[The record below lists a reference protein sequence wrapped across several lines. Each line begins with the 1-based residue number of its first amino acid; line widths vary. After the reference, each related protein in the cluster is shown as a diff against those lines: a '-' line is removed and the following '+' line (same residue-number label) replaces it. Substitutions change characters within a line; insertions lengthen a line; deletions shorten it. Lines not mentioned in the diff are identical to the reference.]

1 MMTELEKVEKLR
13 EKADVSFAEAKDA
26 LDASNDD
33 ILEALIYLEN
43 QGKAIVPPGGGFFS
57 GAETADSE
65 EQQNRTYSHS
75 ESQPGSSGE
84 SFGEMMKR
92 FGRFCLM
99 LLRKGNSNF
108 LEAAKGGQPVFSCPV
123 TIVVLFLVFF
133 FWVTV
138 PLFVISLFFGVRY
151 RFRGSELGRDSVNNV
166 MDSASNVVDEVKK
179 TLSSGIN
186 SEGANDSNA

>member
-1 MMTELEKVEKLR
+1 MTELEKVEKLR
-13 EKADVSFAEAKDA
+13 EKANVSFSEAKEA
-26 LDASNDD
+26 LEAAGGD
-33 ILEALIYLEN
+33 ILDALIYLEN
-43 QGKAIVPPGGGFFS
+43 NGRAIIPPGGGYFS
-57 GAETADSE
+57 GDGANGA
-65 EQQNRTYSHS
+65 QYQHHS
-75 ESQPGSSGE
+75 SSGYDGRANQSGE
-84 SFGEMMKR
+84 SFGNMMKR